1 MFRSRKIKHIFSLIL
16 AAALLFPFNASAAVK
31 GITTP
36 YESLP
41 QDTTMDEYVV
51 NVNSTNGQ
59 PRSYHVF
66 SQGATTLNEKSYV
79 AIHGCAVSALTTVLT
94 AHSPKY
100 AHYTPTMTYQTL
112 EKKVFGKKRWRAN
125 YSKHPARQMPVSLY
139 GITKI
144 LSYCGIKSKY
154 VRKFKDAKAVKQI
167 ENHLR
172 KGKPVI
178 IEVNNHRQTNGR
190 ISRKY
195 DKKWA
200 TTKHTMALL
209 GMTDTG
215 KVIVADSATRLW
227 SGTNQRIKFTTL
239 SSLVHYM
246 VPARY
251 KSRSLYYM
259 SIQANGGYVLVN

>member
-1 MFRSRKIKHIFSLIL
+1 MFRSRKIRRIFSMIL
-16 AAALLFPFNASAAVK
+16 AAALLFSFEASAAVT

-36 YESLP
+36 YENLP

-51 NVNSTNGQ
+51 DVNSANGGTL
-59 PRSYHVF
+59 SYHVF
-66 SQGATTLNEKSYV
+66 SQGATTLSEKSYV

-100 AHYTPTMTYQTL
+100 ANYTPTMTYQTL
-112 EKKVFGKKRWRAN
+112 EKKVFGKKKWRAN
-125 YSKHPARQMPVSLY
+125 YSKHPAKQMPVSLY

-144 LSYCGIKSKY
+144 LSYCGIKSTY
-154 VRKFKDAKAVKQI
+154 VHTFKDAKAVKQI
-167 ENHLR
+167 EAHLK

-178 IEVNNHRQTNGR
+178 IEVNNHRQTNGK

-227 SGTNQRIKFTTL
+227 SGTNQRIKFAKM
-239 SSLVHYM
+239 SSLIHYM
-246 VPARY
+246 VPSKF

-259 SIQANGGYVLVN
+259 SIRANGGYVLVK

>member
-1 MFRSRKIKHIFSLIL
+1 MFRSNKIKHIFSTIL
-16 AAALLFPFNASAAVK
+16 AAALLFSFEASAAVT

-36 YESLP
+36 YAKLP
-41 QDTTMDEYVV
+41 QDTNIDEYVV
-51 NVNSTNGQ
+51 DVNSANGTT
-59 PRSYHVF
+59 RSYHVF
-66 SQGATTLNEKSYV
+66 SQGASTLSEKSYV
-79 AIHGCAVSALTTVLT
+79 AIHGCAVSALTTILT

-100 AHYTPTMTYQTL
+100 ADYTPTMTYQTL
-112 EKKVFGKKRWRAN
+112 EKKVFGLKKWRAN
-125 YSKHPARQMPVSLY
+125 YSKRPAKQMPVSLY
-139 GITKI
+139 GITRI
-144 LSYCGIKSKY
+144 LSYCGIRSKY
-154 VRKFKDAKAVKQI
+154 VRNFKDAKAVKEI

-209 GMTDTG
+209 GMTNTG
-215 KVIVADSATRLW
+215 NVIVADSATRLW
-227 SGTNQRIKFTTL
+227 SGTNQRIKYTKM

-246 VPARY
+246 VPTKS
-251 KSRSLYYM
+251 KSRSLYYT
-259 SIQANGGYVLVN
+259 SIKANGGYILVY